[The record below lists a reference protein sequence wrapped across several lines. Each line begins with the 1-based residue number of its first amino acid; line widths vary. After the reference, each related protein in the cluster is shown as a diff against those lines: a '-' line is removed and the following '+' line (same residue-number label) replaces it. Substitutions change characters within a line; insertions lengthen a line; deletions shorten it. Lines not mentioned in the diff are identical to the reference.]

1 MALFILLSPRDAAL
15 VTGVSSTTP
24 ASVLLPVEFS
34 GGVFVL
40 GVEVL
45 DDPAHARHHAFLAS
59 LPRLDRD
66 DPAFPVEL
74 SGALNDD

>member
-1 MALFILLSPRDAAL
+1 VALFILLSPQDAAL
-15 VTGVSSTTP
+15 VSGVSSTTP
-24 ASVLLPVEFS
+24 TSVLLPVEFS

-40 GVEVL
+40 GAEVL
-45 DDPAHARHHAFLAS
+45 NDPAHVENHAFLAS

-74 SGALNDD
+74 PGALNDD